1 MIKKIPKYV
10 IIPTILIITM
20 QLLTYYGTQYIN
32 KQFTAYYFT
41 IEYIDNLFPV
51 VTFFIVFYILSY
63 PWWYLSPIIVA
74 NTDKTRFFNW
84 TVAILLCF
92 IISGFIYAFIPTTI
106 TRPVIENNNLF
117 DWLTN
122 YIYLHDS
129 PERPINLFP
138 SYHCL
143 LSWFC
148 FIGVRRQKNIRLWY
162 RYSSLIFAILVCL
175 STQFIKQHYIVDF
188 ISSVILAEVVFY
200 LVSKYNLGN
209 ILKNIIAKEE

>member
-1 MIKKIPKYV
+1 MIRKIPKYA
-10 IIPTILIITM
+10 IIPTILIIIM
-20 QLLTYYGTQYIN
+20 QFLTYFGTQLIN
-32 KQFTAYYFT
+32 KQYIAYDFT

-51 VTFFIVFYILSY
+51 ITFFILFYVLSY

-74 NTDKTRFFNW
+74 NTNQTRFFNW

-92 IISGFIYAFIPTTI
+92 FISGLIFVFIPTTI
-106 TRPVIENNNLF
+106 TRPVIDNNNLF

-143 LSWFC
+143 FSWFC
-148 FIGVRRQKNIRLWY
+148 FMGVRRQKNIRIWY
-162 RYSSLIFAILVCL
+162 RISSLIFALLICL

-188 ISSVILAEVVFY
+188 IAALILAEVVF
-200 LVSKYNLGN
+200 LIVTKYNLGN
-209 ILKNIIAKEE
+209 ILKNIIVKR